1 MSEPRTCEAC
11 NCFASDVIILPH
23 DSIIL
28 CSDCKARLTGQI
40 ARAITPA
47 IPAIAQATLE
57 SAEAFPDK
65 QAADAR
71 CDFCY
76 RLQYEDDLT
85 FFSLDGIVGL
95 CEDCARLT
103 EHIIN
108 NTFKVLKLTKEKDEE
123 AAHARG

>member
-1 MSEPRTCEAC
+1 MSEHQTCDVC
-11 NCFASDVIILPH
+11 NCLAGDAIILPH
-23 DSIIL
+23 GFIVL
-28 CSDCKARLTGQI
+28 CSDCKARFINQL

-71 CDFCY
+71 CDFCH
-76 RLQYEDDLT
+76 RLQYEDDLI
-85 FFSLDGIVGL
+85 FFSLDRIVGL

-103 EHIIN
+103 EQIIN
-108 NTFKVLKLTKEKDEE
+108 NTFNILKLTTQEDEE
-123 AAHARG
+123 IARA